1 MAFLLARLSPWGSH
15 GSHQGFNRHMTDQ
28 TRRDRFHGRV
38 TGQHR
43 ACNRSGCPEPG
54 EFRAPD
60 PNGRD
65 PGGDGPGDWQWLCL
79 DHVRAFN
86 AGYNY
91 FEGMTREEIEEAQMP
106 MAGWD
111 REARAFRPTAGVDGP
126 PRWAD
131 FHDPLD
137 AISARFRRRVD
148 AAIPRERADGRP
160 LSPEDR
166 RALETLGLPLD
177 ADGKALRARY
187 SQLVREYH
195 PDRNGGDRRF
205 EKKLQGVVE
214 AYQHLRRAPA
224 FV

>member
-1 MAFLLARLSPWGSH
+1 
-15 GSHQGFNRHMTDQ
+15 MTD
-28 TRRDRFHGRV
+28 RARAPDRFHGRV
-38 TGQHR
+38 AGAQR
-43 ACNRSGCPEPG
+43 PCNRMGCPEPG

-60 PNGRD
+60 PKGRD

-79 DHVRAFN
+79 DHVRQFN

-111 REARAFRPTAGVDGP
+111 RETRAFRPMAGVDGP

-137 AISARFRRRVD
+137 AISARFRGRAE
-148 AAIPRERADGRP
+148 AAMPRTRADGRP
-160 LSPEDR
+160 VSPEDR
-166 RALETLGLPLD
+166 RAMDMLGLSID
-177 ADGKALRARY
+177 ADAKALRARY
-187 SQLVREYH
+187 ADLVRQYH
-195 PDRNGGDRRF
+195 PDHNGGDRRH
-205 EKKLQGVVE
+205 EQKLRGVVE

-224 FV
+224 FA